1 MLENNTLYIL
11 MYYSTI
17 CKTSKKEYT
26 KEDITYNK
34 KDIIFIFNKMIAD
47 EAETKYPDYE
57 TYKAIFQTFA
67 FDIIEKNNILN
78 YKFQEHVSQPFV
90 ENDKKL
96 LLRPKNKTI
105 MDMFSKV
112 EKI

>member
-1 MLENNTLYIL
+1 

-17 CKTSKKEYT
+17 CKNSKKEYT

-34 KDIIFIFNKMIAD
+34 KDIIYIFNKMIAD
-47 EAETKYPDYE
+47 DAETKYPEYE
-57 TYKAIFQTFA
+57 SYKSIFQTFA

-78 YKFQEHVSQPFV
+78 YKSQTHTFQPFI

-96 LLRPKNKTI
+96 LVRPKSKTI
-105 MDMFSKV
+105 IDMFSKI

>member
-1 MLENNTLYIL
+1 